1 MPRPRRRRHVHIDPL
16 VTGFSPRGF
25 GSKNPDKIILHT
37 EELEAIR
44 LVDFAELEQRD
55 AAKKMKVP
63 TTTFQ
68 RTLYSARKKIADALI
83 YGKIIEI
90 QKREE
95 VINMPGGDALP
106 AGRQGTGP
114 TGQGPV
120 GPGRGAG
127 RGRQPGG
134 YGLGPGGDCICPS
147 CNTKAPHQRGVPCY
161 QIECPK
167 CGAKMI
173 RANN

>member
-16 VTGFSPRGF
+16 VTGFSPRGSS
-25 GSKNPDKIILHT
+25 SKNPDKIILHT

-44 LVDFAELEQRD
+44 LVDFAELEQK
-55 AAKKMKVP
+55 AAARKMKVP

-83 YGKIIEI
+83 YGKTIEI
-90 QKREE
+90 KNRKE
-95 VINMPGGDALP
+95 VVNMPGGD
-106 AGRQGTGP
+106 GTGP

-161 QIECPK
+161 QMECPK
-167 CGAKMI
+167 CGAKMV